1 MATTNQT
8 SPPTRPPKLSVAQT
22 RILAMI
28 VARPTAS
35 MGDLVEVMKHTKGSV
50 KNPKGHPTGSVRT
63 TVCDIRRK
71 LKPYGIEI
79 ETQRGEGYYM
89 TMRNKHRL
97 KMLYRGPDAPPTAAR
112 RVNGS

>member
-1 MATTNQT
+1 MTTASQT
-8 SPPTRPPKLSVAQT
+8 TAPTRPPKLSVAQT

-28 VARPTAS
+28 VARPTAA
-35 MGDLVEVMKHTKGSV
+35 MEDLVELMKHTKGSV

-63 TVCDIRRK
+63 TVCEIRRK
-71 LKPYGIEI
+71 LEPYGIEI

-89 TMRNKHRL
+89 TMRNKYRL
-97 KMLYRGPDAPPTAAR
+97 KMLYRGPDAPPTTAA